1 MVVGNEKVLGL
12 NAEDKGAVFEFPV
25 GALKLNGF
33 CTLLGSDCPKF
44 GTEVEAK
51 VDVLLKE
58 GVEVNPLVAVFP
70 AGFTVVVV
78 PVGALEKK
86 FGRVLFTVFQ

>member
-1 MVVGNEKVLGL
+1 MLGL
-12 NAEDKGAVFEFPV
+12 NAEDEGAAFKFPV

-33 CTLLGSDCPKF
+33 CAVLGSDWPKF
-44 GTEVEAK
+44 GTGVEAK
-51 VDVLLKE
+51 ADVLLKE

-70 AGFTVVVV
+70 TGFTVVVV